1 MRFFSLRVLGNRI
14 KAITSMMKD
23 KSVSI
28 WKKLLVILG
37 IIYVVFPLDAL
48 PFPTFPVS
56 FLDDILVWVLIIFA
70 LRRTLDNY
78 WFGGKVVDF
87 SKKYNDKNVV
97 EGVQFDVEDDSQ
109 EDSEES
115 TPNEDNTDDEEKE

>member
-14 KAITSMMKD
+14 KAIKSMMKD

-28 WKKLLVILG
+28 WKKMLVILG
-37 IIYVVFPLDAL
+37 IVYVVFPLDIF
-48 PFPTFPVS
+48 PFPTFPLS
-56 FLDDILVWVLIIFA
+56 FLDDVFVWIFIIFA
-70 LRRTLDNY
+70 LRHTLDTY

-97 EGVQFDVEDDSQ
+97 EGVEFNVE
-109 EDSEES
+109 
-115 TPNEDNTDDEEKE
+115 DEEKE